1 MPTEDDGPDQAAAIN
16 DGIDSD
22 ETEATPSSTSPS
34 SSTSIWLVIG
44 AAIVVLVGLVAVF
57 AGGESSPTAAADS
70 DLFAFEFGTADGG
83 TTTLASHAGEPLVVN
98 YFAAWC
104 PPCRAELP
112 DFEAVSQERL
122 DDVTFIGV
130 SKDNTTDAWT
140 GLIEETGVT
149 FETVFEGNSSGTY
162 EIVGGL
168 AMPTTAFV
176 TADGEIAHVHSGIL
190 NDQLLNQLID
200 EHLS

>member
-1 MPTEDDGPDQAAAIN
+1 MPTEDIGPDQAAATH
-16 DGIDSD
+16 D
-22 ETEATPSSTSPS
+22 ETEETPS

-57 AGGESSPTAAADS
+57 AGGGSTPSVAADN
-70 DLFAFEFGTADGG
+70 DLFEFEFGTADGG

-140 GLIEETGVT
+140 GLIDETGVT

-162 EIVGGL
+162 EIIGGL

-176 TADGEIAHVHSGIL
+176 TADGEVAHVHSGIL
-190 NDQLLNQLID
+190 NDELLNQLID

>member
-1 MPTEDDGPDQAAAIN
+1 MPNEESGAGDVPAHSPEIEA
-16 DGIDSD
+16 SD
-22 ETEATPSSTSPS
+22 RSG
-34 SSTSIWLVIG
+34 TSIWFVIG
-44 AAIVVLVGLVAVF
+44 AAVVVLVGLVAVF
-57 AGGESSPTAAADS
+57 AGGESAPAAADS
-70 DLFAFEFGTADGG
+70 ELFAFELGTADGG
-83 TTTLASHAGEPLVVN
+83 TTSLASHAGEPLVVN

-122 DDVTFIGV
+122 DDVTFIGI

-140 GLIEETGVT
+140 GLIDETGVT

-190 NDQLLNQLID
+190 NDELLNQLID

>member
-1 MPTEDDGPDQAAAIN
+1 MPNEESGPDEAQAHPDESEA
-16 DGIDSD
+16 SD
-22 ETEATPSSTSPS
+22 RSG
-34 SSTSIWLVIG
+34 TSIWFVVG
-44 AAIVVLVGLVAVF
+44 AAVVVLVGLVAVF
-57 AGGESSPTAAADS
+57 AGSESTPTAAADN
-70 DLFAFEFGTADGG
+70 DLLTFEFGTADGG
-83 TTTLASHAGEPLVVN
+83 TTTLAGHAGEPLVVN

-122 DDVTFIGV
+122 DDVTFIGI

-140 GLIEETGVT
+140 GLIDETGVT

-162 EIVGGL
+162 EIIGGL

-176 TADGEIAHVHSGIL
+176 TADGEVAHVHSGIL
-190 NDQLLNQLID
+190 NDELLNQLID